1 MWLIVTFAPTA
12 ALKSV
17 ALSASH
23 VSAGRTI
30 GRLAAA
36 CVGEANDNPKR
47 VQRMTG
53 KIVLSK
59 RVIRSSLLLMMGGG
73 RMAKPMPHLPGE
85 APLLG
90 YCR

>member
-30 GRLAAA
+30 GRLEAA
-36 CVGEANDNPKR
+36 CAGEANDNPKR
-47 VQRMTG
+47 VQIMMG

-59 RVIRSSLLLMMGGG
+59 RDIRNSL
-73 RMAKPMPHLPGE
+73 
-85 APLLG
+85 
-90 YCR
+90 